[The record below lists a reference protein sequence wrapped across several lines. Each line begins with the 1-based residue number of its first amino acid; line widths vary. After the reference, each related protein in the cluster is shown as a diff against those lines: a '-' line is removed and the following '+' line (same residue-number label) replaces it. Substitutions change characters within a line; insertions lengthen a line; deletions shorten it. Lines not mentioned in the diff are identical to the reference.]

1 MLAELFM
8 LRIEAIVRATN
19 PQGATSSD
27 SRFVPIK
34 LPATSAKGGSQ
45 SPPKAV

>member
-8 LRIEAIVRATN
+8 LRIEAIARTTN
-19 PQGATSSD
+19 QQTGGSSD

-34 LPATSAKGGSQ
+34 LPATGKGSQ
-45 SPPKAV
+45 AATTKTA